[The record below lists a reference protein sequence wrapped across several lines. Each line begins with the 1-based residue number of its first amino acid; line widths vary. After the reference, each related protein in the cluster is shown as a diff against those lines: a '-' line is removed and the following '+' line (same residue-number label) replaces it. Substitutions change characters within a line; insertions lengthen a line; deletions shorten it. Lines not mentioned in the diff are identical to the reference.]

1 VISTA
6 AAIQTPQL
14 SQRLALRQRPD
25 FAAVGSQRWNQLL
38 FLHWQVEPSAVQATL
53 PQGLHVDTFEGAAY
67 VGIVPFFMERV
78 RPAWFLSLPWISW
91 FLEMNVRTYV
101 HNDAGEPG
109 VWFYSLDC
117 NQPIAVIVAR
127 HFFHLPYEHARMTAK
142 RVDGRIHYQC
152 RRRAAVDSF
161 SRYSWSPGSDAA
173 PAAPGTLDFFLIERY
188 LLFSINRA
196 GQFFRA
202 RVHHEPYQ
210 LHSPI
215 LHEFSSEPARWVGF
229 DLSGAPLS
237 VRGALGVD
245 VSIHPLK
252 V

>member
-6 AAIQTPQL
+6 SAIQTPQL
-14 SQRLALRQRPD
+14 SQRLALRDRPD

-38 FLHWQVEPSAVQATL
+38 FLHWQVEPSVIQATL

-78 RPAWFLSLPWISW
+78 RPAWFLPLPWISW
-91 FLEMNVRTYV
+91 FLELNVRTYV

-127 HFFHLPYEHARMTAK
+127 HFFHLPYQHARMTAK
-142 RVDGRIHYQC
+142 RVDWNDSLPMPPPRC
-152 RRRAAVDSF
+152 RGFILPLLVEPWIGCSARHS
-161 SRYSWSPGSDAA
+161 
-173 PAAPGTLDFFLIERY
+173 GTLDFFLIERY

-202 RVHHEPYQ
+202 RVHHEPYR

-215 LHEFSSEPARWVGF
+215 LHEFSSEPARWW
-229 DLSGAPLS
+229 DSTYPAHHCPS
-237 VRGALGVD
+237 AERSASMCR
-245 VSIHPLK
+245 SIR
-252 V
+252 